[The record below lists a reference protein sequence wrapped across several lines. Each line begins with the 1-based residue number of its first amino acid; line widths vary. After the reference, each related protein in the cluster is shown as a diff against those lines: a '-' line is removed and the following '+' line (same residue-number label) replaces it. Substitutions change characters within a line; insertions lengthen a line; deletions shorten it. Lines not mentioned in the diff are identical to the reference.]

1 MRGLL
6 TTQVLKQLVESIK
19 EYYLMNPDTLAL
31 TDHHKRIVTKN
42 DFHIDIADYF
52 DALAGISAGS
62 WMATY
67 LSSKGGAR
75 QQSKQIFELQHIKRR
90 FGLIRAG
97 SVEGLDVYFL
107 EYGIYIYPP
116 QIQPVRPKFRPFGIP
131 TIKIDALTISTYSP
145 RGLEWTLD
153 KFLGDTRLS
162 EVKSSLLI
170 VAFDLNMRST
180 VQFVYDRLEDLKSRV
195 KLRDIA
201 KSRLDVNRCKDV
213 IEALAPS
220 DEDDTTKKRVFDVRK
235 KECEAIKSEAEKHK
249 ETQET
254 VPEAEKVKKKGIVRT
269 GYVWTRT
276 IPRDL
281 NTTTDFEEPGIKYYT
296 GMDYLLKDL
305 TRASSAFPMIH
316 PSKNVRAFYDVRH
329 EYDLIDG
336 AMVGNNPLL
345 HALVWMAGNPNVN
358 LTDIASMSIGTGSA
372 LNDLKGYEFAGTFQW
387 TFAMVGLILDSSTE
401 FIQSNIDY
409 LYYVTMGN
417 LILPNQYLRVQTVGE
432 AGTEEAATLTQVSL
446 VTLLPDLRRLGKD
459 TAIRFKANIDHF
471 VKDFI
476 FAKCSR
482 KVYGQ
487 IEHARERVQL
497 QHLTEAIKL
506 YEKKRDEVSEE
517 YGEGIP
523 PPGAKANDRPGSRPL
538 EEQKPNDVT
547 ESVHAHSES
556 TTYFP
561 SFGANRM
568 TSSDASKIGRMQ
580 KEYSVV

>member
-19 EYYLMNPDTLAL
+19 QYYLTHSDTLSLVDQCA
-31 TDHHKRIVTKN
+31 RIVTKN

-52 DALAGISAGS
+52 DAFAGISAGS

-67 LSSKGGAR
+67 LSSKGGAHK
-75 QQSKQIFELQHIKRR
+75 QSKQIFELQHIKRR
-90 FGLIRAG
+90 FGTIRAG

-116 QIQPVRPKFRPFGIP
+116 QALPVRPDLRLLGYPGL
-131 TIKIDALTISTYSP
+131 KIDAITTAIYSP

-180 VQFVYDRLEDLKSRV
+180 VQFVYDRLEDLESRV
-195 KLRDIA
+195 RLRGIA
-201 KSRLDVNRCKDV
+201 KKKLDLNDCVRRLEEYK
-213 IEALAPS
+213 AS
-220 DEDDTTKKRVFDVRK
+220 DDK
-235 KECEAIKSEAEKHK
+235 KEPVYQQIIKDCDHLAKYKKSDTE
-249 ETQET
+249 
-254 VPEAEKVKKKGIVRT
+254 PEPKPESEKVKKKGTVRT

-281 NTTTDFEEPGIKYYT
+281 TNAVDFEEPGVKYYI
-296 GMDYLLKDL
+296 GMDYLLKDI
-305 TRASSAFPMIH
+305 TRASSAFPMLH
-316 PSKNVRAFYDVRH
+316 PSKNVKAFYDVRH

-358 LTDIASMSIGTGSA
+358 LTDIASISIGTGSS
-372 LNDLKGYEFAGTFQW
+372 LNDLKAYAYAGSLQW
-387 TFAMVGLILDSSTE
+387 TGQMLALILDSSTE

-409 LYYVTMGN
+409 LYYITMGN
-417 LILPNQYLRVQTVGE
+417 LVLPNQYLRIQTVGE
-432 AGTEEAATLTQVSL
+432 AGSEEASTLAQVSL
-446 VTLLPDLRRLGKD
+446 VTVLPELNRMGKQ
-459 TAIRFKANIDHF
+459 TAIKFKANIDNF

-482 KVYGQ
+482 SVYGQ
-487 IEHARERVQL
+487 IEKAREHVQIGFL
-497 QHLTEAIKL
+497 EDAKTKYNDTRYETPEPSPTEQPLPEAP
-506 YEKKRDEVSEE
+506 RDVKNTNGVS
-517 YGEGIP
+517 
-523 PPGAKANDRPGSRPL
+523 KAGGVYPSSESVMHFPFFDTGKMSSDDGLKIGSA
-538 EEQKPNDVT
+538 EKPNL
-547 ESVHAHSES
+547 
-556 TTYFP
+556 
-561 SFGANRM
+561 
-568 TSSDASKIGRMQ
+568 
-580 KEYSVV
+580 VV